1 MIIICPECG
10 RGISSFAD
18 SCPNC
23 GLPRSMFFK
32 AANQRSINNMEF
44 VDLGLPSGTLWATK
58 NVGAKSPYDKGM
70 YFAWADSEVK
80 EDYTWENYKYFL
92 GFHIAESN
100 KVPRLSKYTGHIRL
114 GIVDSISFM
123 EPCDDPA
130 SVYNDMS
137 SMTPSYGQFKELF
150 ENCKMSREYT
160 KGVNGIQLVGPN
172 GNKLFLIATGYITG
186 TKILK
191 EKCPVFWHNRCN
203 SYGYDNAGCFSTTD
217 FADNYCTFSPERCCG
232 VPIRPVR
239 R

>member
-1 MIIICPECG
+1 
-10 RGISSFAD
+10 
-18 SCPNC
+18 
-23 GLPRSMFFK
+23 
-32 AANQRSINNMEF
+32 
-44 VDLGLPSGTLWATK
+44 
-58 NVGAKSPYDKGM
+58 
-70 YFAWADSEVK
+70 
-80 EDYTWENYKYFL
+80 
-92 GFHIAESN
+92 
-100 KVPRLSKYTGHIRL
+100 
-114 GIVDSISFM
+114 M

-137 SMTPSYGQFKELF
+137 SMTPSYEQFKELF